1 MTGGRAH
8 RDGAYPLPGDAQ
20 SSSQNAHTHHM
31 DPVERTIRAILLAG
45 IAASVALMAAGL
57 VLGVAR
63 GTMLPRAMIP
73 LADLPAALARL
84 DPAAYV
90 SLGLIVLV
98 ATPFVRVVGSLVAF
112 AVERDRAYVLIT
124 ATVLVVMCAGVLLG
138 RA

>member
-1 MTGGRAH
+1 
-8 RDGAYPLPGDAQ
+8 
-20 SSSQNAHTHHM
+20 M

-45 IAASVALMAAGL
+45 IAVSVALMAVGL

-63 GTMLPRAMIP
+63 GTMLPRAMVP
-73 LADLPAALARL
+73 LSALPAALAHL

-124 ATVLVVMCAGVLLG
+124 ATVLVVMCVSVLLG

>member
-1 MTGGRAH
+1 MSGGLAD
-8 RDGAYPLPGDAQ
+8 RDGAHAGRSAAQAPPRDA
-20 SSSQNAHTHHM
+20 HVHHM
-31 DPVERTIRAILLAG
+31 DPVERTIRDILLAG
-45 IAASVALMAAGL
+45 IAVSVALMAVGL

-63 GTMLPRAMIP
+63 GTMLPRAMVS
-73 LADLPAALARL
+73 LSALPAALARL

-124 ATVLVVMCAGVLLG
+124 ATVLVVMCLGVLVG

>member
-1 MTGGRAH
+1 MSGAH
-8 RDGAYPLPGDAQ
+8 LSRGDAQ
-20 SSSQNAHTHHM
+20 APPRDAHAHHM
-31 DPVERTIRAILLAG
+31 DPVERTIRTILLAG
-45 IAASVALMAAGL
+45 IAVSVALMAVGL
-57 VLGVAR
+57 VLGVAH
-63 GTMLPRAMIP
+63 GTMLPRAMVP
-73 LADLPAALARL
+73 LSALPAALAHL

-124 ATVLVVMCAGVLLG
+124 ATVLVVMCVGVLLG

>member
-1 MTGGRAH
+1 
-8 RDGAYPLPGDAQ
+8 
-20 SSSQNAHTHHM
+20 M

-45 IAASVALMAAGL
+45 IAVSVALMAAGL

-63 GTMLPRAMIP
+63 GAMLPHAMVP
-73 LADLPAALARL
+73 LSALPSALVNL

-124 ATVLVVMCAGVLLG
+124 ATVLVVMCASVLLG

>member
-1 MTGGRAH
+1 VSGAH
-8 RDGAYPLPGDAQ
+8 AGPRDAQ
-20 SSSQNAHTHHM
+20 VPPRDAHAHHM

-45 IAASVALMAAGL
+45 IATSVALMAAGL

-63 GTMLPRAMIP
+63 GTMLPRAMLP
-73 LADLPAALARL
+73 LSALPSARVHL

-112 AVERDRAYVLIT
+112 AVARDRAYVLIT
-124 ATVLVVMCAGVLLG
+124 ATVLVVMCLGVLLG

>member
-1 MTGGRAH
+1 
-8 RDGAYPLPGDAQ
+8 
-20 SSSQNAHTHHM
+20 
-31 DPVERTIRAILLAG
+31 
-45 IAASVALMAAGL
+45 
-57 VLGVAR
+57 
-63 GTMLPRAMIP
+63 MLPLSA
-73 LADLPAALARL
+73 LPSALVHL

-112 AVERDRAYVLIT
+112 AVERDLAYVLIT

>member
-1 MTGGRAH
+1 VSGGQAH
-8 RDGAYPLPGDAQ
+8 RDVAHAHQ
-20 SSSQNAHTHHM
+20 SDAHTHHM
-31 DPVERTIRAILLAG
+31 DPVEHTIRAILLAG
-45 IAASVALMAAGL
+45 IAVSVALMAVGL

-63 GTMLPRAMIP
+63 AAMLPRAMVP
-73 LADLPAALARL
+73 LSALPAALAHL
-84 DPAAYV
+84 QPAAYV

>member
-1 MTGGRAH
+1 MNSGRADPNGMH
-8 RDGAYPLPGDAQ
+8 VARGDAQ
-20 SSSQNAHTHHM
+20 SPPHDAHAHHM

-45 IAASVALMAAGL
+45 IALSVTLMAVGL

-63 GTMLPRAMIP
+63 GTMLPRAMVP
-73 LADLPAALARL
+73 LSALPSALTHL
-84 DPAAYV
+84 DPAAFV

-124 ATVLVVMCAGVLLG
+124 ATVLVVMCLGVLLG

>member
-1 MTGGRAH
+1 VSGGRAH
-8 RDGAYPLPGDAQ
+8 RDGVHAGQ
-20 SSSQNAHTHHM
+20 SGAHAPPRGAHAHHM

-45 IAASVALMAAGL
+45 ITVSVALMAAGL

-63 GTMLPRAMIP
+63 GTMLPRAMVP
-73 LADLPAALARL
+73 LSALPAALAHL
-84 DPAAYV
+84 DSAAYM

-124 ATVLVVMCAGVLLG
+124 ATVLVVMCLGVLLG